1 MALWKSKKN
10 QYSLEILSENI
21 SGRFSKE
28 TGDYSSQ
35 GTNSLIVYRN
45 ESTGEERTIVAE
57 EVTVSEDS
65 RYVYFRTRGRTV
77 ESAQQISRRRKN
89 QQRKEKIQVG

>member
-1 MALWKSKKN
+1 MAWWKSKKN
-10 QYSLEILSENI
+10 KCSLEIHSEKI

-28 TGDYSSQ
+28 TGDYTSREIH
-35 GTNSLIVYRN
+35 SLIVYKN

-65 RYVYFRTRGRTV
+65 RYVYFRTNGRTV
-77 ESAQQISRRRKN
+77 ESTQQISRWRKN
-89 QQRKEKIQVG
+89 QQRKKIQLG